1 MVVSASRVGIEMAKR
16 RDDKVQELPPSPGN
30 GVDWSR
36 KTVFT
41 TGEAAEVCN
50 VSQQTII
57 RSFDAGRLSGF
68 KVPGSKFRRIPREE
82 LVRFMRANGMPLD
95 VIAARSTRVLAICD
109 GSLGADLR
117 RTFEGSEGVE
127 LTVCEDGFEGGLLCE
142 RLRPACVVLDAMVLG
157 DRLSHACRACRGGEG
172 SEGVLILVVRSE
184 PVAGADGAV
193 RDSDADL
200 VRRWLE
206 QALSL
211 PRTGDAMAGAG
222 GNA

>member
-1 MVVSASRVGIEMAKR
+1 MAKR
-16 RDDKVQELPPSPGN
+16 RDDKVQEPPPPPIS

-82 LVRFMRANGMPLD
+82 LVRFMRANGMPLEA
-95 VIAARSTRVLAICD
+95 IAARSTRVLAICD

-117 RTFEGSEGVE
+117 RTLDGADGLD
-127 LTVCEDGFEGGLLCE
+127 LTICEDSFEGGLLCE
-142 RLRPACVVLDAMVLG
+142 RLRPACVVLDALVLG
-157 DRLSHACRACRGGEG
+157 DRLAHACRACRESEG
-172 SEGVLILVVRSE
+172 SEGVLLLVVRSE
-184 PVAGADGAV
+184 PVAGADGAI
-193 RDSDADL
+193 RDAEAEQ
-200 VRRWLE
+200 VVRWLD
-206 QALSL
+206 
-211 PRTGDAMAGAG
+211 RTIGIARPADAV
-222 GNA
+222 GNAREQR